1 MQQQQQPIAY
11 IPPIPKA
18 PREVLYIPATPQ
30 AASQTITRQLR
41 VAAYCRVSTDK
52 DEQLTSYEAQK
63 KYYTQLI
70 MQNKEW
76 RMAGIMAD
84 EGITGTS
91 AKKRPEFLKLIRM
104 CRRKQVDII
113 LTKSISRF
121 ARNTVDCLKYVR
133 ELKELGIAVIF
144 ERENINTLKM
154 ESELLITML
163 GGFAQ
168 AESESISANVS
179 WGKRNSLKNGN
190 VTFLYSRMYG
200 YRKGEDGNPEIVP
213 EQAEVVQKIYQH
225 YLNGMS
231 IGKII
236 KLLDEEATKTT
247 SKTGVWSPGKVEYLL
262 KNEKY
267 CGDCLGQKTFISDPI
282 SKKVIRNDGQLPK
295 VLVKNNHAAIISRE
309 LFDAVQAERA
319 RRSGK
324 RKISDKTSKT
334 EQSKYC
340 SKYALSELLFCGDC
354 GTPYKRVTWAKRGNK
369 KIVWRCI
376 SRIDYGTK
384 YCQTS
389 PTIEETRLHDAIV
402 KAIQSLSFESGQ
414 KADIIR
420 QNVLDVMNQTDD
432 NRGEIERRIREING
446 ATAELVKRMTAD
458 RIAGNTEIDY
468 DSQFATLTTELQTL
482 QATLQTLVDA
492 TPPQPHSAQLDEM
505 FALLEVT
512 PLELT
517 AYDDNL
523 VRQLIDAVKVVEAE
537 RIVVI
542 FKDGREVEQIL

>member
-1 MQQQQQPIAY
+1 
-11 IPPIPKA
+11 
-18 PREVLYIPATPQ
+18 
-30 AASQTITRQLR
+30 
-41 VAAYCRVSTDK
+41 
-52 DEQLTSYEAQK
+52 
-63 KYYTQLI
+63 

-76 RMAGIMAD
+76 HMAGIMAD

-133 ELKELGIAVIF
+133 ELKELGIAVVF

-213 EQAEVVQKIYQH
+213 EQAEVVQKIYQY

-236 KLLDEEATKTT
+236 KLLDEEAIKTT

-340 SKYALSELLFCGDC
+340 SKYALSELLICGDC

-384 YCQTS
+384 YCHSS
-389 PTIEETRLHDAIV
+389 PTIEENRLHDAIV
-402 KAIQSLSFESGQ
+402 RCIQSLSIDSGH
-414 KADIIR
+414 KVDIIR
-420 QNVLDVMNQTDD
+420 QNVLDVMNQTSDS
-432 NRGEIERRIREING
+432 RGEVEQRIREING
-446 ATAELVKRMTAD
+446 ATTQLVKHMTAD
-458 RIAGNTEIDY
+458 RIAGNTDIDY

-482 QATLQTLVDA
+482 QATLQTLMDA
-492 TPPQPHSAQLDEM
+492 AGPRKQNHYLDEM
-505 FALLEVT
+505 LALLGEL

-517 AYDDNL
+517 EYDDNL
-523 VRQLIDAVKVVEAE
+523 ARRLIDGVKVVDAE
-537 RIVVI
+537 RIVVV
-542 FKDGREVEQIL
+542 FKDGREVEQSL

>member
-1 MQQQQQPIAY
+1 MQQQQQQIAY
-11 IPPIPKA
+11 IPPMQKA
-18 PREVLYIPATPQ
+18 PREVLVIPQVQQ
-30 AASQTITRQLR
+30 AKIQSITRQLR

-52 DEQLTSYEAQK
+52 EEQLTSYESQK
-63 KYYTQLI
+63 NYYTQLI

-76 RMAGIMAD
+76 HMAGIMAD
-84 EGITGTS
+84 EGLTGTS

-133 ELKELGIAVIF
+133 ELKALGIAVIF
-144 ERENINTLKM
+144 EKENLNTLKM

-190 VTFLYSRMYG
+190 VNFPYSRMYG
-200 YRKGEDGNPEIVP
+200 YRKGEDGEPEIIL
-213 EQAEVVQKIYQH
+213 EQAEVVQRIYQQ
-225 YLNGMS
+225 YLDGMS

-236 KLLDEEATKTT
+236 KMLDEDAIAAT
-247 SKTGVWSPGKVEYLL
+247 SKTGEWSPGKIEYLL

-282 SKKVIRNDGQLPK
+282 SKKIIRNDGQLPK
-295 VLVKNNHAAIISRE
+295 VLVKNNHAAIISHE

-340 SKYALSELLFCGDC
+340 SKYALSELLICGDC
-354 GTPYKRVTWAKRGNK
+354 GTPYKRVTWSKRGNK

-384 YCQTS
+384 YCHSS
-389 PTIEETRLHDAIV
+389 PTIEENRLHDAIV
-402 KAIQSLSFESGQ
+402 RCIQSLSIDSGH
-414 KADIIR
+414 KVDIIR
-420 QNVLDVMNQTDD
+420 QNVLDVMNQTSDS
-432 NRGEIERRIREING
+432 RGEVEQRIREING
-446 ATAELVKRMTAD
+446 ATTQLVKHMTAD
-458 RIAGNTEIDY
+458 RIAGNTDIDY

-482 QATLQTLVDA
+482 QATLQTLMDA
-492 TPPQPHSAQLDEM
+492 AGPRKQNHYLDEM
-505 FALLEVT
+505 LALLGEL

-517 AYDDNL
+517 EYDDNL
-523 VRQLIDAVKVVEAE
+523 ARRLIDGVKVVDAE
-537 RIVVI
+537 RIVVV
-542 FKDGREVEQIL
+542 FKDGREVEQSL